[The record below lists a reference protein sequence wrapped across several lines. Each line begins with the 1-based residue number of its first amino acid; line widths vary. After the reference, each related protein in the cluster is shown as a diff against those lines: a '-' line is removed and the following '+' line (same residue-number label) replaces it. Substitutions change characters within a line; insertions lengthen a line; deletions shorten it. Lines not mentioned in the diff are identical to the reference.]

1 MTAPWP
7 LPCEGGGRRVR
18 SRANAV
24 GVAVSDK
31 IEIAAAT
38 QHMPALDGLRGLA
51 ILMVIATHT
60 AKGFGGTLGTLQRP
74 AGLDSSFDLPH
85 WLDRLANGGIHGV
98 TLFFVVS
105 AFTLMRQFEQR
116 GLHDLSGYTLRRI
129 FRIGPAFWLA
139 GLAYLVIIGP
149 GPREG
154 APAGNSLIDYL
165 YGFTFTGWL
174 GGSAA
179 VTTVPGGW
187 SVQTEVAFYVCL
199 PGIVWLVQGRAWRA
213 ALAMVA
219 ATAVAQVMARVQMQT
234 GLWSY
239 EAYEVPLIQL
249 PVFLMGV
256 TAALIPRPKLG
267 VLSRRFG
274 AGLFT
279 ATLLGAAIVCVP
291 LSPLRDWS
299 ALVHL
304 QFAVLVSVATLWAAW
319 WPPRFLTLAPLT
331 SIGTVSYSLYLIHPA
346 LLLPVYTLV
355 QMVVP
360 GNGITA
366 FVVYFITATLVSYP
380 LAALSYRWIEQPP
393 RRWIAA
399 RLRARQ
405 HSLQQPVTP

>member
-1 MTAPWP
+1 
-7 LPCEGGGRRVR
+7 
-18 SRANAV
+18 
-24 GVAVSDK
+24 
-31 IEIAAAT
+31 
-38 QHMPALDGLRGLA
+38 MPALDGLRGLA

-60 AKGFGGTLGTLQRP
+60 AKGFGGTLGALHQPARP
-74 AGLDSSFDLPH
+74 DSGFDLPY
-85 WLDRLANGGIHGV
+85 WLERVANGGIHGV

-139 GLAYLVIIGP
+139 GLAYLAIIGA

-154 APAGNSLIDYL
+154 APAGNSVIDYL

-174 GGSAA
+174 GGPAA
-179 VTTVPGGW
+179 VSTVPGGW

-213 ALAMVA
+213 AIA
-219 ATAVAQVMARVQMQT
+219 AIAVTVIAQVSARVQMQT
-234 GLWSY
+234 GMWSY

-249 PVFLMGV
+249 PVFLMAV
-256 TAALIPRPKLG
+256 TAALMPRPQLG
-267 VLSRRFG
+267 FLSRRFG
-274 AGLFT
+274 AWLFT
-279 ATLLGAAIVCVP
+279 ATLLGAAIVCIP
-291 LSPLRDWS
+291 LSPLRDWY

-319 WPPRFLTLAPLT
+319 WPPRFLTSTFLT

-346 LLLPVYTLV
+346 LLWPVYTLV
-355 QMVVP
+355 HVLIP
-360 GNGITA
+360 GNSVAA
-366 FVVYFITATLVSYP
+366 FVVYFIAAALISYP
-380 LAALSYRWIEQPP
+380 LSALSYRWIEQPP

-405 HSLQQPVTP
+405 HPLQQPIMP